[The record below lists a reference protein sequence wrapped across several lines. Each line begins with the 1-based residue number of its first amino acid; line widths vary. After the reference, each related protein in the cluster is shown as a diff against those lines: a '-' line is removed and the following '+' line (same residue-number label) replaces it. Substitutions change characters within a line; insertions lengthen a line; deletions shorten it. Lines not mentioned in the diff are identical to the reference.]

1 MATVKRIAVLTS
13 GGDAPGMNAAIRAV
27 VRTASARGIET
38 IGVMDGYAGL
48 LDGRFRLLEN
58 RAVGGIL
65 QRGGTMLGSARCPSF
80 HTREVQQQAL
90 SHLETAGVE
99 GLIVIGGNG
108 SQQGARALQQL
119 GCPVVGVAS
128 TIDNDLAETE
138 TTIGVDTAL
147 NTAIGYIDRLKD
159 TASSH
164 HRAFIVEVMGRCSG
178 YLALMAAMASG
189 AELAVVP
196 EQDML
201 PESIVADML
210 DAYARGKPHYIV
222 VVAEG
227 ASLKAQELA
236 KHFQGH
242 PGGFEARLSIVGHVQ
257 RGGSPSLFDRIL
269 ASQLGAA
276 AVDSL
281 AKGRG
286 GILTGWV
293 KGQVTEIPLEKAIA
307 PCQKVTPELLALAG
321 VLAR

>member
-38 IGVMDGYAGL
+38 IGVVDGYAGL
-48 LDGRFRLLEN
+48 VDGRFRPLDN
-58 RAVGGIL
+58 RAVGSII
-65 QRGGTMLGSARCPSF
+65 QRGGTMLGSARCPNF
-80 HTREVQQQAL
+80 LILEVQQQAL
-90 SHLETAGVE
+90 NHLETAGAE

-108 SQQGARALQQL
+108 SQQGARALHQL
-119 GCPVVGVAS
+119 GFPVVGVAS

-138 TTIGVDTAL
+138 TSIGVDTAL

>member
-1 MATVKRIAVLTS
+1 MANVKRIAVLTS

-38 IGVMDGYAGL
+38 VGVIDGYAGL
-48 LDGRFRLLEN
+48 LDGRFRPLDN
-58 RAVGGIL
+58 RAVGGII
-65 QRGGTMLGSARCPSF
+65 QRGGTMLGSARCLSF
-80 HTREVQQQAL
+80 HTLEVQQQAL

-119 GCPVVGVAS
+119 GFPVVGVAS

-196 EQDML
+196 EQDIL
-201 PESIVADML
+201 PETIVADML

-236 KHFQGH
+236 KHFQRH

-276 AVDSL
+276 AVHSM
-281 AKGRG
+281 AAGRV

-293 KGQVTEIPLEKAIA
+293 KGQVTEIPLERAIA
-307 PCQKVTPELLALAG
+307 PCQKVTPELLELAG